1 MALPERGDNLPD
13 EDFEA
18 LNAEGEEDDMDDE
31 PDESYETED
40 EATAEE
46 VGSHHSHVMIPRMDA
61 LCQAAKRTALFK
73 GLRRLQT
80 QQSANLN
87 FISLL

>member
-1 MALPERGDNLPD
+1 MGVPERGDNLHD

-46 VGSHHSHVMIPRMDA
+46 VCSR
-61 LCQAAKRTALFK
+61 
-73 GLRRLQT
+73 
-80 QQSANLN
+80 
-87 FISLL
+87 

>member
-1 MALPERGDNLPD
+1 MALPLRGDNLPD

-40 EATAEE
+40 EATEEE
-46 VGSHHSHVMIPRMDA
+46 VCIYHLYPMINFKLARCHFEKRKAPF
-61 LCQAAKRTALFK
+61 LSSPSPSNAAV
-73 GLRRLQT
+73 
-80 QQSANLN
+80 
-87 FISLL
+87 